1 MGRKYAIRS
10 QEQFYFVTF
19 TVVYWLDV
27 FIRQEYRNILIDSIK
42 YCQKEKGLLVGAWCI
57 MTSHVHLI
65 LGTDETSKLEDIIRD
80 LKSYTSRHIRKY
92 MENNPQESRKEW
104 MLWMMKR
111 AGEKKSNN
119 KDFQFWQQHNHPIE
133 LSTKEIMLQ
142 RLDYI
147 HKVAARR
154 YDQWGIFSFG
164 NSIITLS
171 NFLTKKL
178 WFNALTMCT
187 TIQLKRAL

>member
-65 LGTDETSKLEDIIRD
+65 LSTDETSKLEDIIRD

-147 HKVAARR
+147 HNNPIEAGFVDQPADWVFSSARD
-154 YDQWGIFSFG
+154 YEDQKGIIEISF
-164 NSIITLS
+164 LY
-171 NFLTKKL
+171 
-178 WFNALTMCT
+178 
-187 TIQLKRAL
+187 